1 MFVRDLSFRSLLA
14 RPLFVKY
21 DASRLFDHDRLERLC
36 WPEGADSVLC
46 YVYYD
51 RQAGLNL
58 DVLAPTRFEDGAIFH
73 EAAPMR
79 VAEVRMM
86 LRPDVYGDCEAKF
99 LSKHDEDRVLERYAE
114 QCDISD
120 GYWKND
126 PNLVALLGLEEID
139 HLRHPSYP
147 LDVQVALMGD
157 DDSVE
162 LVWMRLVGVAESGHL
177 VAELLNNPFGKHGC
191 ASGDLMA
198 LGVTEDDEGTLR
210 LFTHDAMAVEP
221 RD

>member
-1 MFVRDLSFRSLLA
+1 M
-14 RPLFVKY
+14 KY
-21 DASRLFDHDRLERLC
+21 DASRLFDHDRLKQLC

-58 DVLAPTRFEDGAIFH
+58 DVLAPARFEDGAIFH

-79 VAEVRMM
+79 VAKARMM
-86 LRPDVYGDCEAKF
+86 LRSDVYGDCEAKF
-99 LSKHDEDRVLERYAE
+99 LSKHDEGRVLERYAE

-120 GYWKND
+120 GYWRND

-147 LDVQVALMGD
+147 LDVQVALIGD

-162 LVWMRLVGVAESGHL
+162 LVWMRLVGAAESGRL
-177 VAELLNNPFGKHGC
+177 VAELLNNPLGKHGC
-191 ASGDLMA
+191 APGDLMA
-198 LGVTEDDEGTLR
+198 LGVTEDDGGTLR
-210 LFTHDAMAVEP
+210 LFTYDAMVVES

>member
-1 MFVRDLSFRSLLA
+1 M
-14 RPLFVKY
+14 KY
-21 DASRLFDHDRLERLC
+21 DASRLFDPDQQGWLY

-58 DVLAPTRFEDGAIFH
+58 DVLAPARFEDGTIFH

-86 LRPDVYGDCEAKF
+86 LRPGAYGDCEAKF
-99 LSKHDEDRVLERYAE
+99 LSKREEEQVLEQYAE

-120 GYWKND
+120 GYWRGD
-126 PNLVALLGLEEID
+126 SNLVALLGLEEID
-139 HLRHPSYP
+139 HLRHPGYS
-147 LDVQVALMGD
+147 LDVQVVLMGD

-162 LVWMRLVGVAESGHL
+162 LV
-177 VAELLNNPFGKHGC
+177 
-191 ASGDLMA
+191 
-198 LGVTEDDEGTLR
+198 
-210 LFTHDAMAVEP
+210 
-221 RD
+221 